1 MTWHSLLLRQSHT
14 ILVARRSVFLQPLAA
29 VQRLDAAWPC
39 ILTRPSTFERRP
51 LCSRDGHAYWTRS
64 GSSSR
69 PVVAARAT
77 GEGGGEEYTGG
88 RIDIIIG
95 PMFSGKTS
103 TLVERIDSLQV
114 RRDGSPPNV
123 MIVKSNKDV
132 RYSASHI
139 VTHNGVHKPCHAVSS
154 LDDVYSTIREEY
166 DASAVIAIDEA
177 QFFGS
182 ELVEFC
188 TRAADEHHKHVIV
201 AGLDG
206 DFMRNKFGFIL
217 DMIPVA
223 DSVVKL
229 TASCRYCDDRAVF
242 SLRLTESMEQE
253 QIGGSERYVAVC
265 RKHYVSS
272 DQSQAL

>member
-1 MTWHSLLLRQSHT
+1 MVWHSLLRQSHT
-14 ILVARRSVFLQPLAA
+14 ILVARTVALTA
-29 VQRLDAAWPC
+29 QRLQAAWPC
-39 ILTRPSTFERRP
+39 ILGTRCTRHSIIHSTR
-51 LCSRDGHAYWTRS
+51 LCNRDGQEYCT
-64 GSSSR
+64 SSR
-69 PVVAARAT
+69 PPVAARA
-77 GEGGGEEYTGG
+77 GQELESSSEYPRG

-103 TLVERIDSLQV
+103 TLVERIDTLQQ
-114 RRDGSPPNV
+114 RTKKHAPPSV
-123 MIVKSNKDV
+123 LIVKSDKDV
-132 RYSASHI
+132 RYSAHHI
-139 VTHNGVHKPCHAVSS
+139 VTHTGIHKPCHAVSS
-154 LDDVYSTIREEY
+154 LHDVYSTMKEEY
-166 DASAVIAIDEA
+166 DSSTIIAIDEA

-182 ELVEFC
+182 ELVDFC

-206 DFMRNKFGFIL
+206 DFMRKKFGFIL

-229 TASCRYCDDRAVF
+229 TASCRYCDDQAVF

-265 RKHYVSS
+265 RKHYVTRS
-272 DQSQAL
+272 DQS

>member
-1 MTWHSLLLRQSHT
+1 MVWHSLLRQSHR
-14 ILVARRSVFLQPLAA
+14 ILVARTVALTATAQRLQP
-29 VQRLDAAWPC
+29 AWPC
-39 ILTRPSTFERRP
+39 ILGTRCTRHGIHSTR
-51 LCSRDGHAYWTRS
+51 LCSRDGQDEYCA
-64 GSSSR
+64 SSR
-69 PVVAARAT
+69 PVAAAARA
-77 GEGGGEEYTGG
+77 GEELESSSLEYPQG

-103 TLVERIDSLQV
+103 TLVERIDVLQQ
-114 RRDGSPPNV
+114 RTNKSPPNV
-123 MIVKSNKDV
+123 LIVKSDKDV
-132 RYSASHI
+132 RYSAHHI
-139 VTHNGVHKPCHAVSS
+139 VTHTGIHKPCHAVSS
-154 LDDVYSTIREEY
+154 LHDVYSTIKEEY
-166 DASAVIAIDEA
+166 DASAIIAIDEA

-182 ELVEFC
+182 ELVDFC

-229 TASCRYCDDRAVF
+229 TASCRYCDDQAVF

-265 RKHYVSS
+265 RKHYVTRS
-272 DQSQAL
+272 DQS